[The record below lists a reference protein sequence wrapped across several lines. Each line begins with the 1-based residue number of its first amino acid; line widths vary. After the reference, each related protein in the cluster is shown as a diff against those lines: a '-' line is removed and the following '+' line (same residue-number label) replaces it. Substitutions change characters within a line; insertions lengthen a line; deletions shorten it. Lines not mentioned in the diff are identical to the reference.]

1 MSSEMLKDD
10 QTGTFIEQ
18 KCCIEHEGKKF
29 CSGGSYL
36 CQRADNGKYVGIL
49 YGSWNTTGTG
59 TWGIPIRGELSS
71 WDGTLKI
78 PAIYGREYRN
88 NFGAKC
94 RYVWFTYMDRKFVGR
109 WDGIEYSQI
118 VRVKELSKKRV

>member
-1 MSSEMLKDD
+1 MDHTSEMLKDD
-10 QTGTFIEQ
+10 NTGAFIEQ
-18 KCCIEHEGKKF
+18 KCCIKFEDKKF

-36 CQRADNGKYVGIL
+36 CQRADNGKYEGLL
-49 YGSWNTTGTG
+49 YGDWKKE
-59 TWGIPIRGELSS
+59 ELSS

-94 RYVWFTYMDRKFVGR
+94 RYVWFKYMDRYFVGR
-109 WDGIEYSQI
+109 WDGIEWSQI
-118 VRVKELSKKRV
+118 VRVKEISKKGYFRSH